1 MLDSNYEY
9 FELPSSVERAAKE
22 YFKNGRNEDDENKI
36 RSSRYDKRY
45 C

>member
-9 FELPSSVERAAKE
+9 FELPTNLDKAIKE
-22 YFKNGRNEDDENKI
+22 YKENGRSEWNENKI